1 MADAICRWRNGTPK
15 TIVELVNSLPHESM
29 RVEAFRQSMTDKWD
43 GGFFRTAYQL
53 AVQMGL
59 YYESDDGMYYPR
71 FNHDI
76 DEQEAYNYLLRWFPR
91 YYIPNPYV
99 RKDGFTSISCPT
111 LFLKSLYDYARNHPH
126 CSYKEAYESCFGEEA
141 KNNDDIIR
149 NYINN
154 YGQVLTF
161 GRDGNLE
168 ITDVNPNKVFPNMD
182 RNDKKAF
189 FDSFSFEEENND
201 NKKYALQQISYGAPG
216 TGKSHEIE
224 EVVTKFPH
232 VRTTFH
238 PDSDYASF
246 VGAYKPTM
254 KTNTISRNGVTT
266 TEEQIIYSFVPQA
279 FLKAYVNAWKQMP
292 KPYFLVIEEINR
304 GNCAQIFGDLFQL
317 LDRDD
322 EGFSKYSI
330 ESDEDIK
337 RFLSLDKTNGFA
349 ALTDEQKKQ
358 FPEDAIWKGE
368 KLVLPKNLHI
378 WASMNTSD
386 QSLFPIDSAFKR
398 RWDWKY
404 VPIADGG
411 KEWKIEVCGQQYDW
425 WEFLEEMNAIVED
438 ATSSEDKKLGY
449 YFTKADEDGII
460 SAEKFVSKVI
470 FYLWND
476 VFKDYGFDRNNANG
490 KPIFKDANGKDMT
503 FRSFFKPNG
512 DIQETQVK
520 LLFENMLL
528 SISSDEEDNDDDEDG
543 GDASGKDFT
552 RYSINGNGQIS
563 KRQLAYQL
571 ISEYIRLNPSLT
583 ATEVVSNWKALGTFV
598 THFVETQS
606 EFENRTDN
614 NPRVMAADCNGEK
627 VYVSTNGWGTKGVMQ
642 SLIDAVNNQDW
653 GLRVEEIG

>member
-1 MADAICRWRNGTPK
+1 MAEITKESFEA
-15 TIVELVNSLPHESM
+15 TI
-29 RVEAFRQSMTDKWD
+29 
-43 GGFFRTAYQL
+43 
-53 AVQMGL
+53 
-59 YYESDDGMYYPR
+59 
-71 FNHDI
+71 
-76 DEQEAYNYLLRWFPR
+76 
-91 YYIPNPYV
+91 
-99 RKDGFTSISCPT
+99 
-111 LFLKSLYDYARNHPH
+111 KSLLSANSRN
-126 CSYKEAYESCFGEEA
+126 SSKGKIMKEWFQESFSIKAAVSNVKEDKQIGNRIAEQFKHKAPIVVFVCDEGVNYNNLVSRAIQQRYTSLNTLLIIVVSNDSEFRYE
-141 KNNDDIIR
+141 R
-149 NYINN
+149 LY
-154 YGQVLTF
+154 
-161 GRDGNLE
+161 
-168 ITDVNPNKVFPNMD
+168 NKAN
-182 RNDKKAF
+182 
-189 FDSFSFEEENND
+189 DSFSEWAEKTLGLTVIPLV
-201 NKKYALQQISYGAPG
+201 NKKDADDLSLQQIYYGAPG
-216 TGKSHEIE
+216 TGKSHHIDD
-224 EVVTKFPH
+224 VVCVYPH

-238 PDSDYASF
+238 PDSDYATF

-330 ESDEDIK
+330 EADEDIK
-337 RFLSLDKTNGFA
+337 RFLSLDKANGFA

-411 KEWKIEVCGQQYDW
+411 KEWKIEACGQQYDW

-449 YFTKADEDGII
+449 YFTKADEDGVI
-460 SAEKFVSKVI
+460 SAEKFVSKVV

-528 SISSDEEDNDDDEDG
+528 STSSDEEDNDDDEDG

-606 EFENRTDN
+606 EFESRTDN

-642 SLIDAVNNQDW
+642 ALIDSVNNQDW
-653 GLRVEEIG
+653 GLHVEEIG